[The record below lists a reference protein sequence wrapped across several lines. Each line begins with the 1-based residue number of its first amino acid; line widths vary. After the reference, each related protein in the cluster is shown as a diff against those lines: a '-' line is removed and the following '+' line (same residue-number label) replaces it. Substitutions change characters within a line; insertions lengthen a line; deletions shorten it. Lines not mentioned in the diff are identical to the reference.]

1 MSIFVRS
8 CAPVWLLLLVLA
20 TPGSAQQRSAQALT
34 VDTPPVVDGVLDEAA
49 WSDAPV
55 LSGFI
60 QRVPRD
66 GTPASEPTELRI
78 LQDDRALYIGAW
90 LYDSSPDGIIAG
102 ESVRDYNLEQSDA
115 VLIILDTFRDQQNA
129 FVFGTNPAGIEY
141 DGQVANSGQGGGGFF
156 GGGGG
161 GNQRQQSGSG
171 GGFNLNWDASWDV
184 ATSRDARGWYAEFR
198 IPFTTLR
205 YAAGDEQVWGL
216 NVVRRVRRLNEQSFW
231 SPVPREFDQYRLNY
245 AGALEGLAPPV
256 QRLLQVTPYALQRAE
271 RDYVGGMDS
280 FDYTTE
286 VGGDAKVQVTQG
298 LTLDLTVNT
307 DFAQV
312 EVDEVQTN
320 LTRFNISFPEKRP
333 FFLENSGRFSV
344 GAGGAELFFSRR
356 IGISPSGQVPILG
369 GGRLSGRAAGLNV
382 GMLHIVTDELEGL
395 QPENHYSVVR
405 LAKELP
411 NRSRVG
417 GAFMRRASDETN
429 DWNRTYAID
438 GQVGIGEAV
447 SLSSFLAKTETPGLD
462 GRDHAFNLQGGY
474 TTRSFSGTLSYR
486 EVGEDFNPELGFL
499 PRDGYRYGQAFGM
512 VYIRPENFL
521 GIREIRP
528 HTSYFEYRDIGSD
541 FVQSARWH
549 VDTHFEWQDGM
560 EFHPGFNWVKEGIE
574 TPFQIHPGDPNDPSD
589 PGVWVPAG
597 NYDGWEAQW
606 VFYTDESTLFSFNGG
621 VNAGS
626 FLSGSRVSPY
636 ATVVFRPSSSFS
648 TSVRVDHNDVDLD
661 LEPGVR
667 DTFKENVVG
676 VRLSYFLSPN
686 ISIQS
691 LTQYADRA
699 DIWSTNVRFS
709 WLDDAGSGLFVVFNQ
724 ANGFDTLSRDTPLN
738 RSFVVKYSKL
748 LNVARW

>member
-1 MSIFVRS
+1 MSIFIRS
-8 CAPVWLLLLVLA
+8 CAPVWLLLSFAAPALA
-20 TPGSAQQRSAQALT
+20 QERSAQAVT
-34 VDTPPVVDGVLDEAA
+34 VETAPIVDGVLDEAA
-49 WSDAPV
+49 WADAPV
-55 LSGFI
+55 TSGFI
-60 QRVPRD
+60 QRVPQD
-66 GTPASEPTELRI
+66 GSPASEVTELRI
-78 LQDDRALYIGAW
+78 LQDDRAIYVGAW

-115 VLIILDTFRDQQNA
+115 ILLILDTFRDEQNA

-141 DGQVANSGQGGGGFF
+141 DGQVANSGEGGGRFF

-205 YAAGDEQVWGL
+205 YAAGEDQVWGL
-216 NVVRRVRRLNEQSFW
+216 NVARRVRRLNEQSFW

-245 AGALEGLAPPV
+245 AGALEGLEPPV
-256 QRLLQVTPYALQRAE
+256 QRLVQVTPYALQRAE

-280 FDYTTE
+280 FEHTTE

-333 FFLENSGRFSV
+333 FFLENSGRFAV

-356 IGISPSGQVPILG
+356 IGISPDGQVPILG
-369 GGRLSGRAAGLNV
+369 GGRLSGRALGLNV

-411 NRSRVG
+411 NRSRIG

-438 GQVGIGEAV
+438 GQVGLGEAV
-447 SLSSFLAKTETPGLD
+447 SISSFLAKTETPGLD

-474 TTRSFSGTLSYR
+474 TTRAFNGTLSYR

-499 PRDGYRYGQAFGM
+499 PRDGYRYGQAFAM
-512 VYIRPENFL
+512 TYHRPENFL
-521 GIREIRP
+521 SLREIRP
-528 HTSYFEYRDIGSD
+528 HISYFEYRNIDTD
-541 FVQSARWH
+541 FVQSARLH
-549 VDTHFEWQDGM
+549 VDSHFEWGGGA
-560 EFHPGFNWVKEGIE
+560 EFHPGFNWVKEGLEAPYEI
-574 TPFQIHPGDPNDPSD
+574 S
-589 PGVWVPAG
+589 PGVVVPVG
-597 NYDGWEAQW
+597 TYSGWEAQW
-606 VFYTDESTLFSFNGG
+606 VFFTNESSMLSFNGG
-621 VNAGS
+621 VNVGS
-626 FLSGSRVSPY
+626 FLSGDRVNPY
-636 ATVVFRPSSSFS
+636 ATVILRPSSSFS
-648 TSVRVDHNDVDLD
+648 GSIRVDHNDVDLP
-661 LEPGVR
+661 EGA
-667 DTFKENVVG
+667 FKTNLYG
-676 VRLSYFLSPN
+676 LRLSYFITPS
-686 ISIQS
+686 ISVQS
-691 LTQYADRA
+691 LTQYSDRA
-699 DIWSTNVRFS
+699 DIWSTNVRFG
-709 WLDDAGSGLFVVFNQ
+709 WIDDAGSGLFVVFNQ
-724 ANGFDTLSRDTPLN
+724 ANGIEALSRDTPLN
-738 RSFVVKYSKL
+738 RSFVIKYSKL